1 MEART
6 ESFLVVV
13 AIFKR
18 NVFGQGGGDCC
29 SESEPGNL
37 FCLSYSLSAATPIGP
52 PECTLNTDGNDHLS
66 VEAVQ

>member
-1 MEART
+1 MFSGRAAKIAALRVN
-6 ESFLVVV
+6 LVFV
-13 AIFKR
+13 
-18 NVFGQGGGDCC
+18 
-29 SESEPGNL
+29 